1 MIMIRYILLI
11 CCLFPLSL
19 LAQINTEQVT
29 LMGRHAL
36 YFDDYLTAIR
46 YFNKVIE
53 TKPYLDKPYYYRAY
67 AKFSLEDFLGAEADC
82 NKCLER
88 NPYLTEV
95 YQLRGLCRIHNK
107 DLKGAAA
114 DYAAVLKDE
123 PTEQT
128 ALYNRA
134 LCLMQEKNYDEAETD
149 IVQLLKIAPRHVRAY
164 MVRSQ
169 LSMERCD
176 TLGAIVW
183 ADSLLTITQ
192 RDASAWSL
200 RGRLALAVDEFEKAD
215 TCFTKAVD
223 LEPEWGDHY
232 MMRAQARHAINRFD
246 EAIADYN
253 KVISYIPHHFVA
265 HYNRGL
271 LLATV
276 GRDNEAIE
284 DFNYVLTEEPTNTL
298 ARYNRALLME
308 RTGDYQTAV
317 SDLTLLIKDFPNFI
331 YGYMLRA
338 ECLRRLGDEQAA
350 KRDEAFVQ
358 RAGLDLR
365 FGKQRQTPVR
375 KVITR
380 TEKSLENYQQLV
392 EEVDTV
398 NTLLNELIG
407 RVQNLQAER
416 TPLGLIKLQLAES
429 AQSEYFYHEV
439 ARINAHRV
447 LPLRLVISVQSV
459 PQIAPSL
466 YERVAEQLYTLLDGP
481 TLADALVLRSV
492 IQSQRYNFSDALD
505 DAKGALMNDST
516 SVCAMLQRCAV
527 NCQLAQAETDDKPAR
542 RIYLAAAENDAN
554 QLLQLT
560 NSEWAP
566 AYYNRAVIYT
576 LQGRKA
582 EAIADYDQ
590 AIRLDE
596 RLAPAYFNRA
606 LLYYEDGK
614 HAESEADLSRA
625 GELGIYKAYSL
636 LKALKQ

>member
-1 MIMIRYILLI
+1 MLRRILFI
-11 CCLFPLSL
+11 CCMLPLAL

-67 AKFSLEDFLGAEADC
+67 AKFNLEDFLGAEADC
-82 NKCLER
+82 DKCIER

-107 DLKGAAA
+107 DMKGAAA

-134 LCLMQEKNYDEAETD
+134 LCLMEEEAYAEAEAD
-149 IVQLLKIAPRHVRAY
+149 IVQLMKLAPLHTRAY

-169 LSMERCD
+169 LCLQRAD
-176 TLGAIVW
+176 TLGAIMW

-192 RDASAWSL
+192 REAGAWSL
-200 RGRLALAVDEFEKAD
+200 RGRLALAVDEYEKAD
-215 TCFTKAVD
+215 TCFTQAVD
-223 LEPEWGDHY
+223 LEPTWGEHY
-232 MMRAQARHAINRFD
+232 MMRAQARHAVNRYD

-253 KVISYIPHHFVA
+253 SVLSYIPHHFVA

-284 DFNYVLTEEPTNTL
+284 DFNYVLAEEPTNTL

-308 RTGDYQTAV
+308 RTGNYQTAV
-317 SDLTLLIKDFPNFI
+317 SDLTMLIKDFPNFI

-338 ECLRRLGDEQAA
+338 ECLRRLGDERAA

-365 FGKQRQTPVR
+365 FGKQSNAPVK

-392 EEVDTV
+392 EEEDTV
-398 NTLLNELIG
+398 HTLLNELIG
-407 RVQNLQAER
+407 RVQNLQTER
-416 TPLGLIKLQLAES
+416 EPLGLIKLQLAES
-429 AQSEYFYHEV
+429 AQSEYFHSEV

-447 LPLRLVISVQSV
+447 LPLRLVVSVQSV
-459 PQIAPSL
+459 PQVAPSL
-466 YERVAEQLYTLLDGP
+466 YERVAEQLYTLLEEP

-505 DAKGALMNDST
+505 DAKGAVMTDST
-516 SVCAMLQRCAV
+516 SVCAVLQRCSV
-527 NCQLAQAETDDKPAR
+527 NWQLAQADGGDKPAR
-542 RIYLAAAENDAN
+542 RILLATAENDAN
-554 QLLQLT
+554 LLLGLT
-560 NSEWAP
+560 NREWAP
-566 AYYNRAVIYT
+566 AYYNRAVIYA
-576 LQGRKA
+576 LQGRRS
-582 EAIADYDQ
+582 EALADYD
-590 AIRLDE
+590 AALKLDPH
-596 RLAPAYFNRA
+596 LAPAYFNRA
-606 LLYYEDGK
+606 LLKYDEALHDE
-614 HAESEADLSRA
+614 AEADLSRA